1 MKIFT
6 LPSASPKQTII
17 QDFGLGKISIS
28 YSRPSLR
35 GRSVFGNNSL
45 LAPLGKMWRT
55 GADNAT
61 LITFSDNVTIGNK
74 LIEASTY
81 SIFTIPGKET
91 WEIILNKSIRGIA
104 AYKEEDDVVRMT
116 VPVQENLL
124 NKETFT
130 INIQQ
135 IQYESCA
142 IQLGWANVMVEFS
155 VNTNIV
161 ERLHKSY
168 EKQLASESKPHFQAA
183 YFYHLL
189 GNDNKKAL
197 NHISIALQNNP
208 DAYYMHYLKTN
219 IEAAIGD
226 IDAAKQSAHKTLE
239 AAVAAGSDD
248 YKRLAEDIIAKL

>member
-35 GRSVFGNNSL
+35 GRSVFGNNSI
-45 LAPLGKMWRT
+45 LAPLGKLWRT

-61 LITFSDNVTIGNK
+61 LITFSDNVTIGNT

-81 SIFTIPGKET
+81 SLFTIPGKDT
-91 WEIILNKSIRGIA
+91 WEIILNKSIRGIG
-104 AYKEEDDVVRMT
+104 AYTEADDVLRIT
-116 VPVQENLL
+116 VPAHENLL

-135 IQYESCA
+135 LQYESCT
-142 IQLGWANVMVEFS
+142 IQLCWANVMVEFS
-155 VNTNIV
+155 VTTAIV

-168 EKQLASESKPHFQAA
+168 EAQLASESKPHFQAA
-183 YFYHLL
+183 AFYFLL
-189 GNDNKKAL
+189 GNDNSKAL
-197 NHISIALQNNP
+197 HQVNIALQSNP
-208 DAYYMHYLKTN
+208 DAYYMHYLKCN
-219 IEAAIGD
+219 IEMAIGD
-226 IDAAKQSAHKTLE
+226 EEAAKQSAQKTLE
-239 AAVAAGSDD
+239 AAVAARCDD
-248 YKRLAEDIIAKL
+248 YKRLAEDIITKL